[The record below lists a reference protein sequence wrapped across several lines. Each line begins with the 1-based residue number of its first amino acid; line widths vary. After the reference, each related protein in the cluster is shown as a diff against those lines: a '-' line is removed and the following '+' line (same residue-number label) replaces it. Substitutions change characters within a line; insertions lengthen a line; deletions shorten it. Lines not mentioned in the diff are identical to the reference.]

1 MANPWL
7 ERRVLAY
14 AHRGGEKEAPSST
27 LDAIERAC
35 ALGATGIELDVHAT
49 RDGVLVV
56 GHDPTL
62 DGTTNGSGVIA
73 ACTLGEIRRLDNA
86 YWFVPGEGTVR
97 DRPVD
102 RYTLRGRAPADRRFA
117 VATLDEVLEM
127 TTGVLLNLDIKQTA
141 PVVLPYEEAL
151 ARALA
156 AHNRRDDVIVASF
169 FDSATEAF
177 SRYAPHV
184 ATSLGQNAVVGFT
197 QAVARGDT
205 PDPSLSRHAAIQVP
219 PSFLGIELVTERFVE
234 AAHALGLAVHVWTI
248 DEPSEMARLCALD
261 VDGIMTDR
269 PSVLIGVLDGL
280 GVAWRP

>member
-1 MANPWL
+1 M
-7 ERRVLAY
+7 
-14 AHRGGEKEAPSST
+14 
-27 LDAIERAC
+27 
-35 ALGATGIELDVHAT
+35 
-49 RDGVLVV
+49 LVV

-177 SRYAPHV
+177 LRYAPHV